1 MNEPKDFPVQS
12 SSNFTSLWST
22 AASFRQIPSI
32 QYRSLRF
39 PSNLIMSGQLLKQF
53 VCQTRGISIV
63 LADMVPSQGF
73 YRPVEAVNSAIKNDV
88 ARKTEAAFKMPEMVP
103 EKIKSRTDKL
113 VITYD
118 ALFRPSMHQ
127 SKIT

>member
-1 MNEPKDFPVQS
+1 
-12 SSNFTSLWST
+12 
-22 AASFRQIPSI
+22 
-32 QYRSLRF
+32 
-39 PSNLIMSGQLLKQF
+39 MSGQLLKQF

-113 VITYD
+113 VITPLD
-118 ALFRPSMHQ
+118 KNKHATVSVLDESGDELGKFHVTDDPALQEPIRTSQ
-127 SKIT
+127 KK